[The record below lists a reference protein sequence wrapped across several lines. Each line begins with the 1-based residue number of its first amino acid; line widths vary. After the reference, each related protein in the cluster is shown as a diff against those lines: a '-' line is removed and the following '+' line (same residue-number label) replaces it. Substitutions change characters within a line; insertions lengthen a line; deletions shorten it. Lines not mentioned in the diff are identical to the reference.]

1 MLTPNSHIFFV
12 VFKAIHLPS
21 VYNRRVRPQFS
32 HFLSFSFRTFHCGSS
47 IYLHMGES
55 PAVHPCVTPC
65 TDQTQHQRAD
75 GCMGV
80 VGAGVNVFMISDGVF
95 FFFLV
100 NPCSAS
106 CPHARRPHLSV
117 PIGSFNQRF
126 CFCFLVLII
135 KTNCIFLEEERVCVF
150 TVSVWLPG
158 TVSLAVAASSQK
170 PGSLALLSSTP
181 AASECCR
188 LGGRKETRSRSTK
201 KCPG

>member
-75 GCMGV
+75 GCTGV
-80 VGAGVNVFMISDGVF
+80 VGAGVNVFMISDVF
-95 FFFLV
+95 FFGKSML
-100 NPCSAS
+100 CI
-106 CPHARRPHLSV
+106 LST
-117 PIGSFNQRF
+117 R
-126 CFCFLVLII
+126 
-135 KTNCIFLEEERVCVF
+135 
-150 TVSVWLPG
+150 
-158 TVSLAVAASSQK
+158 ASSPPQCSNRK
-170 PGSLALLSSTP
+170 FQSEILLLFFGTDH
-181 AASECCR
+181 
-188 LGGRKETRSRSTK
+188 
-201 KCPG
+201 